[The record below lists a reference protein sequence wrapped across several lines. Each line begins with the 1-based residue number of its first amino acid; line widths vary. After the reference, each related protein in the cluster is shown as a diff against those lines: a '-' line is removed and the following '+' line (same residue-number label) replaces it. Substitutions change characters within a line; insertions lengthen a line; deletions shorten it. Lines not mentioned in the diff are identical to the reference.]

1 MISLSKNTVKQL
13 EKDLKEVEEKMH
25 EIIQEDPTLKRLFT
39 VTTSVGGIGPVTAI
53 AIMITTN
60 EFKNIH
66 KAQQYACYA
75 GIAPFEH
82 ASGTSIRGRT
92 KVSHKANKTVKK
104 LLHLAALTA
113 IRYNDDMKNY
123 YDRKVEQGKNKMLV
137 INAVRNKLIHRIFAC
152 VKQNRTYEKNYQKIL
167 G

>member
-60 EFKNIH
+60 EFKNSH